1 MQPSFQERRNQLI
14 GGGENL
20 TPTPF
25 VQSTSGGN
33 SFQERRNKLLFTE
46 QPQAEKKSGFKE
58 KAGSLFKQISDTVA
72 SKLSGIKI
80 QPLFEKVKPYVTYN
94 PLTEVPGGFKGG
106 VQRLK
111 EGIPQLPKKFV
122 SDFAPAIQYV
132 EDTAKAVGEIEG
144 IGKLTPAYMVYR
156 AAIGKPIKPKEYAST
171 LLKNGVGIL
180 NVAWRAN
187 LAAPLIGTGLN
198 SWKGVRQYLQG
209 KISAGELLETPL
221 KGINNQPGFGE
232 VFTDN
237 VKLAEAIDIVF
248 LATMFVEPFA
258 RKKLGSLNLKAEE
271 ISKVSKVLDV
281 KPNATLREI
290 SEAFRR
296 KIKELPDTFT
306 SNPKPENLIK
316 RKELQTAYDIL
327 SNAGVI
333 DKKYAAAYDFI
344 QSKLGKVGVEVKAP
358 AVPEKPKSLLS
369 GIESEITTKKEQPD
383 RKQPD
388 IFTAKEKEKLLERK
402 PKPEVPEA
410 KKVTELLPTQPKG
423 VGIKYVPVSK
433 INWELEDIN
442 RKQGKEWESFKKSV
456 VSQYKEGKLEP
467 IIVREIEG
475 LDGKITYDV
484 LDGRNRAE
492 ALFDANIKEFPIN
505 VSKTIDYTQPKG
517 VGGLIDEATA
527 LKSAKQGTG
536 KFLPG
541 EVYEQELGGLGV
553 KQVLIQGKDA
563 QGNILGWYLPD
574 KKSAQM
580 LGQTEG
586 FLQPAKFKPDP
597 TTDINP
603 LRPSTTPT
611 EKIRQA
617 IDFMF
622 GKKPKGVGGDAKII
636 KTTPP
641 LSPTGVVSPIQVQEG
656 DPLVADLE
664 KIPSDRLTSKDI
676 GDIAEIESKSKV
688 EFDLPKKQKEL
699 VNKEKQLTKQEE
711 KQKTELLDTIK
722 DAIFTGDIEVA
733 RVLHEDALIGN
744 PDLPS
749 FDNLIGEMESYQE
762 QTLNEVSKD
771 LKAEVSGGEIDDP
784 TNKILKIADKLSA
797 HFKGPGALY
806 KIVGKERQYKTPE
819 GILTVGGDAKKAFD
833 DLIFSTDIE
842 GFGKNIRL
850 LSLKFD
856 KIFTSISENIKAGDI
871 DGADYESFKKS
882 FKEQI
887 EKRATFS
894 AKRGTPVSV
903 GATKAKAEVA
913 KGGGEAPVTPS
924 TEKISVPTGT
934 ASTGTGKI
942 GEFEN
947 IPAELTEASNFKLFE
962 KTRALTDKYIKMIGK
977 GTLGE
982 KYTPRRALGV
992 FYSDTYNVRVNGMND
1007 LGVTAHED
1015 SHLLDAAYN
1024 ISDRLLEVKGWAK
1037 NGNPIYSPETKGL
1050 RKEITNLYT
1059 EYYPGG
1065 KTTHKLK
1072 KRAVEGFATLMEK
1085 YTEIPTTITSKYPNL
1100 VKEFLKEDG
1109 KYYKPV
1115 IGEMLKDLREIV
1127 TEYQGLDPLDKI
1139 GARVTKN
1146 ALEPKKQFLNLAEK
1160 VRTFVEDE
1168 IYPVEKVARVAGVHF
1183 TKDDPSLW
1191 LRAMQTGGG
1200 VYANNV
1206 LTKRGYWA
1214 FRNGDF
1220 VKVHDFNWKTLIDH
1234 LNKEKTHDSFGYYLV
1249 ARREHYAYEELA
1261 EYKAKVDKAKQVV
1274 KDLGKEAGEVADE
1287 NGNTPLDNLRQAQEE
1302 YSKLKKVL
1310 DNDGFTEEE
1319 VSEAYLANAERFKK
1333 EEEVFDV
1340 LVSEDLKMLHDPEV
1354 QLVNNETFQKL
1365 TDKKG
1370 YATFKRRFEDE
1381 LVGEEGYGAMTV
1393 KGGVKASFL
1402 KSRAG
1407 SARAII
1413 NPVASSVRNHI
1424 EAVKKSMRQIVY
1436 NKIGKIAEEAVVPDM
1451 FQKLQLQIT
1460 ADAKNRIY
1468 YPQEKDPNIIMARI
1482 DYKRVPILTHS
1493 LIKSTID
1500 NVLTFQSMNIF
1511 EQVLVSA
1518 SRMFTVGTTGMYP
1531 AFAATNFAA
1540 DQWNAIV
1547 NSRNKYTPLVDSLRI
1562 LKEGMTGQ
1570 KGEVGRIYEMYEVLG
1585 GSRLTLAN
1593 FLSLPADQAVKA
1605 VINERNGI
1613 QKSLDLINKGINVFS
1628 IPSNTSETVTRFAE
1642 FYKAIKAGK
1651 SQVVALEEAA
1661 RITGPFHHIGSWRVK
1676 GISGKNM
1683 IKAMPFANASLQIM
1697 TQLIRTGQDSTE
1709 GRKRIA
1715 FAMAALVGLYLSSIA
1730 AVSQFGSDDQKEQYK
1745 DLKTNE
1751 IGMFLYFPFTNG
1763 KGLVRV
1769 KVSPELSV
1777 IATMMALKINEQVFG
1792 VKYKL
1797 AEYAD
1802 ALFNILPQQMQ
1813 INDPAAMFLSW
1824 FNPLVKVPFELI
1836 ANIKD
1841 YPSVRPIEGAGMQY
1855 KAPGE
1860 RYNESTST
1868 LAKVL
1873 GKKLNISPLKI
1884 DFLVT
1889 GIFGRYTGF
1898 FTGKPGI
1905 YSVQNAYLRDY
1916 YFTTGRRVENFYD
1929 EYNKAQAQY
1938 KQIDTL
1944 PREQRAA
1951 VAKKYG
1957 QVKNINDLLKVYRDI
1972 DLQKDPLKAQKLR
1985 NMIIKEIDKLS
1996 GEGKQSSIKMRDS
2009 LASLVKGA
2017 GNIISKLTPTV
2028 NAMEGGK
2035 KVLGI
2040 EVKGDDVIT
2049 RYEDSEGVYKE
2060 SHKNID
2066 SDLSILQSVGKVL
2079 GDIGTKLGLPEL
2091 NVSEKLGYRS
2101 KEERINELL
2110 SYNDQINATV
2120 EKPKKTGPGF
2130 TEPMQ
2135 QPKGVLEAKPED
2147 IKKVIPKEY
2156 EDLINEEFGDQ
2167 AENAKRVLRYTNE
2180 KGEVHGEN
2188 PGYRAGREVDVSNEG
2203 YQKGVNSKQSPGDVL
2218 GKDGL
2223 WYSQDRGLYR
2233 INSRN
2238 FTDREFKRYKKR
2250 LKAAGITIESP
2261 EEAWDEMLDP
2271 EKNIKMAKIIY
2282 DEGGWG
2288 RWFAAPPDLLAKR

>member
-132 EDTAKAVGEIEG
+132 EDTAKAVGEIDG
-144 IGKLTPAYMVYR
+144 IAKLTPAYMVYR
-156 AAIGKPIKPKEYAST
+156 AVIGKPIQPKEYVST

-180 NVAWRAN
+180 NVAWRAKP
-187 LAAPLIGTGLN
+187 AAPLIGAGLN

-209 KISAGELLETPL
+209 KIDANELLETPL

-237 VKLAEAIDIVF
+237 INLAEAIDIVF
-248 LATMFVEPFA
+248 LATMFVKPFVS
-258 RKKLGSLNLKAEE
+258 KKLNSLNLKTEE
-271 ISKVSKVLDV
+271 LTKVSKILGV
-281 KPNATLREI
+281 KPNASLKEVNM
-290 SEAFRR
+290 AWR
-296 KIKELPDTFT
+296 KQTVKYPDTFT
-306 SNPKPENLIK
+306 LNPKPENIAI
-316 RKELQTAYDIL
+316 RKNLNSAYNTL
-327 SNAGVI
+327 KKAGVI
-333 DKKYAAAYDFI
+333 EKKYAAAYDFI
-344 QSKLGKVGVEVKAP
+344 QSKLGKVGVEVKVP
-358 AVPEKPKSLLS
+358 VVPEKPKSLVS
-369 GIESEITTKKEQPD
+369 GLEQEVVTEKKPPLKTITEGREAGKAGEIETFYRGGGEGSIPRGLTAQDIVNFERKELGNKDIKAEKGIVFKDIPSERLVWLTQTEES
-383 RKQPD
+383 
-388 IFTAKEKEKLLERK
+388 AKRYGKVEPVKLDNYRIVAKDSDGGVLVEKLQ
-402 PKPEVPEA
+402 
-410 KKVTELLPTQPKG
+410 PTQPKG
-423 VGIKYVPVSK
+423 VGGDNTDLYQQIRNFAQRNINNLNDPKKIKAELVKEFGEDPTITLYRGVNKADRPSLFESDAASK
-433 INWELEDIN
+433 IGKFWSPNPAHSELFAKRGIDQGFGGPVYSVQVKASDLLN
-442 RKQGKEWESFKKSV
+442 RKDVRISQG
-456 VSQYKEGKLEP
+456 
-467 IIVREIEG
+467 EIH
-475 LDGKITYDV
+475 LPDRLQTNARV
-484 LDGRNRAE
+484 
-492 ALFDANIKEFPIN
+492 IKDFSP
-505 VSKTIDYTQPKG
+505 TQPKG
-517 VGGLIDEATA
+517 VEKPQI
-527 LKSAKQGTG
+527 SA
-536 KFLPG
+536 P
-541 EVYEQELGGLGV
+541 
-553 KQVLIQGKDA
+553 
-563 QGNILGWYLPD
+563 
-574 KKSAQM
+574 
-580 LGQTEG
+580 
-586 FLQPAKFKPDP
+586 
-597 TTDINP
+597 
-603 LRPSTTPT
+603 
-611 EKIRQA
+611 
-617 IDFMF
+617 
-622 GKKPKGVGGDAKII
+622 
-636 KTTPP
+636 TPP
-641 LSPTGVVSPIQVQEG
+641 PSPTGEMSPIQVQDG

-664 KIPSDRLTSKDI
+664 KIPANRLTSEDI
-676 GDIAEIESKSKV
+676 GDIAEIETKSKV
-688 EFDLPKKQKEL
+688 EFDLPKKQQEL
-699 VNKEKQLTKQEE
+699 VAKEKQLTKKEE
-711 KQKTELLDTIK
+711 KQKIELLDTIK
-722 DAIFTGDIEVA
+722 GAIFSGDIEAA

-749 FDNLIGEMESYQE
+749 FDNLIGEMESYQK
-762 QTLNEVSKD
+762 QTLNEVNED
-771 LKAEVSGGEIDDP
+771 LKMEVSEGEIDDP

-806 KIVGKERQYKTPE
+806 KIVGRERQYKTPE
-819 GILTVGGDAKKAFD
+819 GVLVVGGDAKKAFD

-842 GFGKNIRL
+842 GFGKKIRL

-856 KIFTSISENIKAGDI
+856 KIFTSISESIKAGDI
-871 DGADYESFKKS
+871 DGADYESFKKA

-894 AKRGTPVSV
+894 AKRGTPIPAST
-903 GATKAKAEVA
+903 TKAKAEVA
-913 KGGGEAPVTPS
+913 KGGGKAPITTAERQARIEAPLETEAQRKERVEKTIEEATPV
-924 TEKISVPTGT
+924 KKGTGGELLGT
-934 ASTGTGKI
+934 PLGEEMQYGGDLFTQKAPSGLASTSVGKI

-962 KTRALTDKYIKMIGK
+962 KTRVLTDKYIKMIGK

-982 KYTPRRALGV
+982 RYTPRRALGV

-1037 NGNPIYSPETKGL
+1037 NGNPIYSPTTKGL
-1050 RKEITNLYT
+1050 RKEITDLYT
-1059 EYYPGG
+1059 EYYAGG
-1065 KTTHKLK
+1065 KKTHKLK

-1085 YTEIPTTITSKYPNL
+1085 YTEIPTTITTKFPNL
-1100 VKEFLKEDG
+1100 VKEFLKEEG

-1751 IGMFLYFPFTNG
+1751 
-1763 KGLVRV
+1763 
-1769 KVSPELSV
+1769 
-1777 IATMMALKINEQVFG
+1777 
-1792 VKYKL
+1792 
-1797 AEYAD
+1797 
-1802 ALFNILPQQMQ
+1802 
-1813 INDPAAMFLSW
+1813 
-1824 FNPLVKVPFELI
+1824 
-1836 ANIKD
+1836 
-1841 YPSVRPIEGAGMQY
+1841 
-1855 KAPGE
+1855 
-1860 RYNESTST
+1860 
-1868 LAKVL
+1868 
-1873 GKKLNISPLKI
+1873 
-1884 DFLVT
+1884 
-1889 GIFGRYTGF
+1889 
-1898 FTGKPGI
+1898 
-1905 YSVQNAYLRDY
+1905 
-1916 YFTTGRRVENFYD
+1916 
-1929 EYNKAQAQY
+1929 
-1938 KQIDTL
+1938 
-1944 PREQRAA
+1944 
-1951 VAKKYG
+1951 
-1957 QVKNINDLLKVYRDI
+1957 
-1972 DLQKDPLKAQKLR
+1972 
-1985 NMIIKEIDKLS
+1985 
-1996 GEGKQSSIKMRDS
+1996 
-2009 LASLVKGA
+2009 
-2017 GNIISKLTPTV
+2017 
-2028 NAMEGGK
+2028 
-2035 KVLGI
+2035 
-2040 EVKGDDVIT
+2040 
-2049 RYEDSEGVYKE
+2049 
-2060 SHKNID
+2060 
-2066 SDLSILQSVGKVL
+2066 
-2079 GDIGTKLGLPEL
+2079 
-2091 NVSEKLGYRS
+2091 
-2101 KEERINELL
+2101 
-2110 SYNDQINATV
+2110 
-2120 EKPKKTGPGF
+2120 
-2130 TEPMQ
+2130 
-2135 QPKGVLEAKPED
+2135 
-2147 IKKVIPKEY
+2147 
-2156 EDLINEEFGDQ
+2156 
-2167 AENAKRVLRYTNE
+2167 
-2180 KGEVHGEN
+2180 
-2188 PGYRAGREVDVSNEG
+2188 
-2203 YQKGVNSKQSPGDVL
+2203 
-2218 GKDGL
+2218 
-2223 WYSQDRGLYR
+2223 
-2233 INSRN
+2233 
-2238 FTDREFKRYKKR
+2238 
-2250 LKAAGITIESP
+2250 
-2261 EEAWDEMLDP
+2261 
-2271 EKNIKMAKIIY
+2271 
-2282 DEGGWG
+2282 
-2288 RWFAAPPDLLAKR
+2288 